1 MEKKI
6 KLELSLKQVET
17 ILYALNDDMG
27 NYFEDCG
34 YYWDLVDLE
43 LKIRK
48 ELQKCT
54 QYD

>member
-1 MEKKI
+1 MKKV
-6 KLELSLKQVET
+6 KLELSTHEVKL

-27 NYFEDCG
+27 NFYEDCG
-34 YYWDLVDLE
+34 YYKDLLDLE